1 MADTYN
7 IKLPDGMDVSVPAW
21 ATEDTLAKV
30 AKALKVTDV
39 GSVSAVIKKFGGK
52 GSTDKKTVVGS
63 AGAVAGSLDKVSESS
78 AKAQMAFNAVAATA
92 ETVSTIGATLA
103 NTGGSFESLNPLVDL
118 ATDGMGSLAK
128 LIPIVGDGLAGLI
141 GLLGD
146 LVKMANVQFDEFLN
160 AFDGVAMQGMGL
172 QTSFIDLQKEA
183 LKGRISLTDLFSAT
197 QRAAGGVIALGGSF
211 DEGVRRFTNIQNVLQ
226 ENGGPFQ
233 MALESFGMSAVDTA
247 DFLAD
252 FLEEQSGNV
261 QLSRLS
267 NQQLAQSVF
276 DVIKN
281 QRQLA
286 ELTGRSVDEM
296 KEERKQA
303 MMNQQFQAKLQML
316 RNSGQE
322 DEARAL
328 EEFVS
333 GLPTA
338 AARQSGM
345 EMLVFNG
352 ALATATTNLANLATG
367 GELQNSIASGFDA
380 IFASGGKISEDQ
392 ISKLI
397 APVGDAISLVAGDNS
412 MLQIAAFGIAG
423 KATELGTVVEELLPT
438 ARKIAVIQESAG
450 ATLAE
455 VNARLIKATNDQIAA
470 LTSGGGPQQMAAI
483 SEFNK
488 NLLTT
493 RKNLDD
499 LSTNIQAL
507 VLEQFEPLLGAY
519 ADYLTQVIGTINDF
533 ASGTGQFAPSTDTK
547 DSAVEDSLEING
559 SILAGAAAGAAIGS
573 LVPIIGT
580 GIGGAAGAV
589 IGYFAGQAYQKVEA
603 IPGMDDFAT
612 KTFGGNS
619 TAEAT
624 DTANKYAEAYGANTN
639 GTSTKGISVD
649 MTETNQKLDQVNN
662 NLGNL
667 VKEQKAGNKKIA
679 HATHP
684 QGGRN

>member
-211 DEGVRRFTNIQNVLQ
+211 DEGVKRFTNIQNVLQ
-226 ENGGPFQ
+226 QDGGPFQ

-455 VNARLIKATNDQIAA
+455 VNARLIKATNDQISA

-547 DSAVEDSLEING
+547 DSAVEDSMEING

>member
-172 QTSFIDLQKEA
+172 QTSFVDLQKEA

-455 VNARLIKATNDQIAA
+455 VNARLIKATNDQISA